1 MIGQRKNILR
11 LDWVII
17 LIYFLLLG
25 FGIGNILS
33 SSISGEEINIFDFS
47 TLYGK
52 QFLYSLISLFF
63 GFIAISIEVK
73 FYERFSSIF
82 YILSIVILVCLFFFG
97 KRVNGALSWFS
108 IASFNLQPSEF
119 VKITVALAVSK
130 YISDFQTD
138 LKNTIDQFILFL
150 IILIPIIIIIF
161 QNDTGSSIVFLSLF
175 FVLYREGIS
184 QNYVKSIFGII
195 ILSILSLK
203 ISAPTTALLA
213 ILLIIFYYSLFKKKV
228 RNKIIKIIS
237 VSSLCVITC
246 FGTIFIYENILKNHQ
261 QNYIKVWLN
270 LEKDPEK
277 IKQMERTILYNLNE
291 SKKAISSGGLSGKGY
306 LKGTRTM
313 GNFVPAQHS
322 DYIFSTIGEEWG
334 FLGSV
339 FIILLYT
346 ILITRIIYL
355 SENQKNKFSRVYGYC
370 TASILFIHFLINIGM
385 VLGLT
390 PTIGIPLPFLSYGGS
405 SLIAF
410 TLLLSIFLRLDGNKK
425 NEW

>member
-1 MIGQRKNILR
+1 MIGQRKNILK

-138 LKNTIDQFILFL
+138 LKNTIDQFKLFL

-195 ILSILSLK
+195 ILSISSLK

-246 FGTIFIYENILKNHQ
+246 FGTIFSYENILKNHQ
-261 QNYIKVWLN
+261 KNYIKVWLN

-291 SKKAISSGGLSGKGY
+291 SKKAISSGGISGKGY

-322 DYIFSTIGEEWG
+322 DYIFSTVGEEWG

>member
-1 MIGQRKNILR
+1 VILQRKNIIR
-11 LDWVII
+11 LDWIII
-17 LIYFLLLG
+17 LVYFLLLG

-52 QFLYSLISLFF
+52 QFFYALISLFA
-63 GFIAISIEVK
+63 GFIAILIDVK

-82 YILSIVILVCLFFFG
+82 YIISIVVLICLFFFG

-108 IASFNLQPSEF
+108 FGGFNLQPSEF

-138 LKNTIDQFILFL
+138 LKNTIDQLKLFL
-150 IILIPIIIIIF
+150 IILIPILIIIF
-161 QNDTGSSIVFLSLF
+161 QNDTGSSIVFFSIF

-184 QNYVKSIFGII
+184 QNYIKSIFAI
-195 ILSILSLK
+195 ILLSLASLK
-203 ISAPTTALLA
+203 LSVIITAFTA
-213 ILLIIFYYSLFKKKV
+213 ICIVIFYYSFKKRA
-228 RNKIIKIIS
+228 RNKIIKIVS
-237 VSSLCVITC
+237 VSSLCLITC
-246 FGTIFIYENILKNHQ
+246 FGTLFTYENILKNHQ
-261 QNYIKVWLN
+261 RNYIKVWLN
-270 LEKDPEK
+270 LEKDPNK

-291 SKKAISSGGLSGKGY
+291 SKKAISSGGLTGKGY

-322 DYIFSTIGEEWG
+322 DYIFSTVGEEWG
-334 FLGSV
+334 FIGSV
-339 FIILLYT
+339 FIVLLYT

-370 TASILFIHFLINIGM
+370 TASILFIHFFINIGM

-410 TLLLSIFLRLDGNKK
+410 TILLSIFLRLDGNRK

>member
-1 MIGQRKNILR
+1 MIGQRKNILK
-11 LDWVII
+11 LDWIII
-17 LIYFLLLG
+17 LVYLLLLG

-33 SSISGEEINIFDFS
+33 SSISGEAINILDFS
-47 TLYGK
+47 TLYSK
-52 QFLYSLISLFF
+52 QFFYALISIFL

-82 YILSIVILVCLFFFG
+82 YLISLIVLICLFFFG
-97 KRVNGALSWFS
+97 KRVNGALSWFP
-108 IASFNLQPSEF
+108 IGGFNLQPSEF

-138 LKNTIDQFILFL
+138 LKNTFDQLKLFL
-150 IILIPIIIIIF
+150 IILIPIVIIIF
-161 QNDTGSSIVFLSLF
+161 QNDTGSSIVFISLF

-184 QNYVKSIFGII
+184 QYYVKSIFSII
-195 ILSILSLK
+195 ILSIVSLK
-203 ISAPTTALLA
+203 LSAA
-213 ILLIIFYYSLFKKKV
+213 IAGSTSVLIVIFYYFFKKRV
-228 RNKIIKIIS
+228 RNKIIKIFS
-237 VSSLCVITC
+237 VSSLCLITC
-246 FGTIFIYENILKNHQ
+246 FGTIFTYENILKNHQ
-261 QNYIKVWLN
+261 KNYIKVWLN
-270 LEKDPEK
+270 LEKDPNK
-277 IKQMERTILYNLNE
+277 IKQMEKTVLYNLNE
-291 SKKAISSGGLSGKGY
+291 SKKAISSGGLFGKGY

-322 DYIFSTIGEEWG
+322 DYIFSTVGEEWG

-339 FIILLYT
+339 FIIILYT
-346 ILITRIIYL
+346 ILIIRIIYL
-355 SENQKNKFSRVYGYC
+355 SENQKNKYSRVYGYC
-370 TASILFIHFLINIGM
+370 TASILFIHFMINIGM

-390 PTIGIPLPFLSYGGS
+390 PTVGIPLPFLSYGGS

>member
-1 MIGQRKNILR
+1 MIGQRKNILK
-11 LDWVII
+11 LDWIII
-17 LIYFLLLG
+17 LVYFLLLG

-33 SSISGEEINIFDFS
+33 SSISGEEISFLNFSNIYS
-47 TLYGK
+47 K
-52 QFLYSLISLFF
+52 QFLFALISIFL

-82 YILSIVILVCLFFFG
+82 YFFSLIILIFLFFYG

-108 IASFNLQPSEF
+108 FGGVNLQPSEF

-138 LKNTIDQFILFL
+138 LKNTKDQLKLFL
-150 IILIPIIIIIF
+150 IIFIPIIIIVF
-161 QNDTGSSIVFLSLF
+161 QNDTGSSIVFFSLF

-184 QNYVKSIFGII
+184 QNYLKFIFGMI

-203 ISAPTTALLA
+203 ISAPITATFVMSF
-213 ILLIIFYYSLFKKKV
+213 ILIYYLIKKKV

-237 VSSLCVITC
+237 LSSVCLITC
-246 FGTIFIYENILKNHQ
+246 FGTVFTYDNILKNHQ
-261 QNYIKVWLN
+261 KNYIKVWLN
-270 LEKDPEK
+270 LEKDPSK
-277 IKQMERTILYNLNE
+277 IKQMEKTVLYNLNE
-291 SKKAISSGGLSGKGY
+291 SKKAISSGGLFGKGY

-322 DYIFSTIGEEWG
+322 DYIFSTVGEEWG
-334 FLGSV
+334 FFGSI

-346 ILITRIIYL
+346 ILIIRIIYL

>member
-1 MIGQRKNILR
+1 MISKRKNLLK

-25 FGIGNILS
+25 FGVGNILS

-52 QFLYSLISLFF
+52 QLFF
-63 GFIAISIEVK
+63 AIISIFLGFIAILIDVK

-82 YILSIVILVCLFFFG
+82 YLISLLILLSLFLFG
-97 KRVNGALSWFS
+97 KRVNGALSWIS
-108 IASFNLQPSEF
+108 LGIFNLQPSEF

-130 YISDFQTD
+130 YISDFQTN
-138 LKNTIDQFILFL
+138 LRSVIDQFKLFL
-150 IILIPIIIIIF
+150 IILIPVLIIIF
-161 QNDTGSSIVFLSLF
+161 QNDTGSSIVFFSLF

-184 QNYVKSIFGII
+184 QVYLKSIFSII
-195 ILSILSLK
+195 IISILTLK
-203 ISAPTTALLA
+203 ISVLITSIMSISFV
-213 ILLIIFYYSLFKKKV
+213 ILYYLFKKKG
-228 RNKIIKIIS
+228 RNKVVKIFS
-237 VSSLCVITC
+237 VSILCLITC
-246 FGTIFIYENILKNHQ
+246 FGTIFTYDNILKNHQ
-261 QNYIKVWLN
+261 RNYIKVWLN
-270 LEKDPEK
+270 LEKDPNK
-277 IKQMERTILYNLNE
+277 IKQMEKTILYNINE
-291 SKKAISSGGLSGKGY
+291 SKKAISSGGLTGKGY

-322 DYIFSTIGEEWG
+322 DYIFSTVGEEWG
-334 FLGSV
+334 FIGST
-339 FIILLYT
+339 FIIMLYT
-346 ILITRIIYL
+346 ILIIRIIYL
-355 SENQKNKFSRVYGYC
+355 SENQKNKFSRVFGYC

-410 TLLLSIFLRLDGNKK
+410 TILLSIFLRLDGNKI

>member
-1 MIGQRKNILR
+1 MIGQRKNILK

-17 LIYFLLLG
+17 LLYFLLLG
-25 FGIGNILS
+25 FGVGNILS
-33 SSISGEEINIFDFS
+33 SSISGEEVNFLDLS
-47 TLYGK
+47 N
-52 QFLYSLISLFF
+52 LYSKQLLFALISIFL
-63 GFIAISIEVK
+63 GFITISIEVK

-82 YILSIVILVCLFFFG
+82 YLISLIFLLCLFLFG
-97 KRVNGALSWFS
+97 KRVNGALSWFP
-108 IASFNLQPSEF
+108 IGGFNLQPSEF

-138 LKNTIDQFILFL
+138 LKKTNDQLKLFL
-150 IILIPIIIIIF
+150 IIFIPIIIIVF
-161 QNDTGSSIVFLSLF
+161 QNDTGSSIVFFSLF

-184 QNYVKSIFGII
+184 QNYVKAIFSII
-195 ILSILSLK
+195 ILAILSLK
-203 ISAPTTALLA
+203 LSASVTASVAISF
-213 ILLIIFYYSLFKKKV
+213 ILIYYLFKRKV
-228 RNKIIKIIS
+228 KNKIIKIIS
-237 VSSLCVITC
+237 LSSLCFITC
-246 FGTIFIYENILKNHQ
+246 YGTIYSYDNILRNHQ
-261 QNYIKVWLN
+261 KNYIKVWLN
-270 LEKDPEK
+270 LEKDPNK

-291 SKKAISSGGLSGKGY
+291 SKKAISSGGLTGKGY

-322 DYIFSTIGEEWG
+322 DYIFSTVGEEWG
-334 FLGSV
+334 FFGSV
-339 FIILLYT
+339 FIILLYSV
-346 ILITRIIYL
+346 LIIRIIYL

-370 TASILFIHFLINIGM
+370 TASILFIHFMINIGM